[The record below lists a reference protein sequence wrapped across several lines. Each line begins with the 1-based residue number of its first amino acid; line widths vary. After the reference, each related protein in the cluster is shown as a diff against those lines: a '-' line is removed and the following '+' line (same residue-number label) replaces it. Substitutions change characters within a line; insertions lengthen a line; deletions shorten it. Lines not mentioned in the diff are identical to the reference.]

1 MDEIL
6 LKDYNLDELKNK
18 DKIISKFK
26 DSFDTLN
33 SLYYDEM
40 QGQLKSKGIESDKL
54 DTKIVFRI
62 CDVRFAI

>member
-1 MDEIL
+1 
-6 LKDYNLDELKNK
+6 
-18 DKIISKFK
+18 
-26 DSFDTLN
+26 
-33 SLYYDEM
+33 M